1 LFCKTF
7 KRWMPCTFGRYIL
20 ERRKMKPHVTLVNPP
35 APSGSTGHMPFAL
48 LGLGYLG
55 AILEKNRYEVDVI
68 DCQVLKLSYKDF
80 RIEIGKHRPDIVGLT
95 STTLTYLSALRLAR
109 IVKEVLPDC
118 LIFIG
123 GPHVTFWDKE
133 ALEECPALEVIIRR
147 EGEYTLLEL
156 VQKVEEGKDFSDVL
170 GITYRK
176 EGKIV
181 KNPDRPYI
189 EDLDSLPF
197 PARHLWPMEKLRK
210 YEDILYLA
218 ASRGC
223 VFWCEFCA
231 TVRMHGRKFRM
242 RSPKNIVDELEFLYK
257 TYGITNFTFCDDAF
271 TVDPERTKELCKLII
286 DRNLKIKWN
295 CGTRIDMLT
304 RDLLISMREAG
315 CVSVWSGV
323 ESGSQTVLDA
333 MHKGITTEQTLRVYC
348 WIRELGLKPVPNVIL
363 GFPGETKESAW
374 ETIKFVE
381 KISPDEVG
389 FYNIATPFPGTPLYD
404 SVKERG
410 WLRVTDFDKYDT
422 VTPIFETPWLS
433 MEELRHIRE
442 QAFHHFYMRPTYIV
456 RMFRKG
462 WMYGFAALRTAMA
475 HFFMSTK
482 SKFKRS

>member
-1 LFCKTF
+1 
-7 KRWMPCTFGRYIL
+7 MPCTFGRYIL

-109 IVKEVLPDC
+109 IVKEVLPEC

-286 DRNLKIKWN
+286 ERNLKIKWN

-404 SVKERG
+404 SVKEKG

-433 MEELRHIRE
+433 MEELRHIRG

-475 HFFMSTK
+475 HFIMSTK

>member
-1 LFCKTF
+1 
-7 KRWMPCTFGRYIL
+7 
-20 ERRKMKPHVTLVNPP
+20 MKPHVTLVNPP

-442 QAFHHFYMRPTYIV
+442 QAFHHFYMRPTYIL